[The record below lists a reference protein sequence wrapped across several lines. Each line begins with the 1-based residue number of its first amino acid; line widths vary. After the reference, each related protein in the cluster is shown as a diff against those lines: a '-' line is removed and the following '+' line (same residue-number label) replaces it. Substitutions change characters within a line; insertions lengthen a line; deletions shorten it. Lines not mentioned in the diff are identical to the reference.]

1 MDPYACVAAPSI
13 AILKATSCS
22 LGGSPR
28 DWNLHYFEKKVLLPP
43 ERPHRGMRKNPMRLT
58 RHRTADLESNILKL
72 LRTYTDIS
80 RVDLARRLG
89 LAPSTAGIYVE
100 RLIKHGYVKERSKIA
115 RKTGRPPTVLQL
127 NPERGEFV
135 GVDFDA
141 RNIMALAVDFSD
153 KPLRNTRL
161 EIAENDTIEQI
172 LRKIEQAIEKVMP
185 KDRSRLLAIG
195 AGVPGLVDCKTGMAV
210 HYEFIAHWKNVPL
223 AQRLKKKFGVQV
235 FIENTIR
242 TMALAELWFG
252 QGLGVK
258 NFHCV
263 GIRSGIAVG
272 MIHDGQ
278 LYCGASRAAGE
289 LGRWPYP
296 HLSPKT
302 AAWFKNSDDTAAQ
315 FGPEL
320 QEIASVRAIQR
331 ALERAIA
338 DGQPTLL
345 RTSSRPIPIEDI
357 LRAVQQR
364 DPLALKIVNEAARGL
379 GWAIGQLVLTNDPA
393 KIMIAGPLTTLGD
406 HLLQPVRATVDA
418 LTSTEAR
425 PRPEIVHSTMG
436 EFIGALGAA
445 ALALHEWKPVYST
458 GKRGSSRSRKRE
470 GAK

>member
-1 MDPYACVAAPSI
+1 
-13 AILKATSCS
+13 
-22 LGGSPR
+22 
-28 DWNLHYFEKKVLLPP
+28 
-43 ERPHRGMRKNPMRLT
+43 MRLT
-58 RHRTADLESNILKL
+58 RHRTADLESNILKH

-100 RLIKHGYVKERSKIA
+100 RLIRQGYVKERNKVA

-153 KPLRNTRL
+153 KPLRNTQL
-161 EIAENDTIEQI
+161 EIAESDSIDQV
-172 LRKIEQAIEKVMP
+172 LRKIEQAVEKVMP

-195 AGVPGLVDCKTGMAV
+195 AGVPGLVDCKSGVAV
-210 HYEFIAHWKNVPL
+210 HYEYIAQWKNIPL

-258 NFHCV
+258 NFHCI

-272 MIHDGQ
+272 MIQDGQ
-278 LYCGASRAAGE
+278 LYCGANRAAGE
-289 LGRWPYP
+289 LGRWRYP
-296 HLSPKT
+296 HLSPKV
-302 AAWFKNSDDTAAQ
+302 AGWFKGGAGANSS

-331 ALERAIA
+331 ALDQAIS
-338 DGQPTLL
+338 DGQQTLL
-345 RTSSRPIPIEDI
+345 RSSLRPIPIEDV

-364 DPLALKIVNEAARGL
+364 DPLALQIVGEVARGL
-379 GWAIGQLVLTNDPA
+379 GWAIGQLILTNDPA
-393 KIMIAGPLTTLGD
+393 KIMLAGPLTALGD
-406 HLLQPVRATVDA
+406 HILQPVRLTIDS
-418 LTSTEAR
+418 LTSAEGHR
-425 PRPEIVHSTMG
+425 NVEIVHSTMG

-445 ALALHEWKPVYST
+445 ALALHEWKPMHVT
-458 GKRGSSRSRKRE
+458 GGRGASRSGRRKVGR
-470 GAK
+470 